1 MMKTKLTPQVGT
13 EIEIKV
19 KISVSVSLTFHI
31 VLFLTKIIRNVKAL
45 VVQNIFLNN
54 PLFLYRAKASYLGPS

>member
-1 MMKTKLTPQVGT
+1 MMKTKLTPQAGT

-45 VVQNIFLNN
+45 YQKL
-54 PLFLYRAKASYLGPS
+54 L